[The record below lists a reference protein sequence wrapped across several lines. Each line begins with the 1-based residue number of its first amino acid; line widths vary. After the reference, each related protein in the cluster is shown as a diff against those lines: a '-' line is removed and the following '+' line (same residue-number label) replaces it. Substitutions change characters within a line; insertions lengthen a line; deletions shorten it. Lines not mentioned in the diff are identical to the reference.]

1 MLTFTV
7 IEIAPAQG
15 YSILRVQVG
24 STAPDITAG
33 DVFNLAVSEEIAR
46 ANEVGRELV
55 TAPGEA
61 NPSF

>member
-7 IEIAPAQG
+7 IEIAPATG
-15 YSILRVQVG
+15 YTILRVQVG
-24 STAPDITAG
+24 STTPSITTG
-33 DVFNLAVSEEIAR
+33 DVFNLAVTDEIAQ

-55 TAPGEA
+55 TAPGAA